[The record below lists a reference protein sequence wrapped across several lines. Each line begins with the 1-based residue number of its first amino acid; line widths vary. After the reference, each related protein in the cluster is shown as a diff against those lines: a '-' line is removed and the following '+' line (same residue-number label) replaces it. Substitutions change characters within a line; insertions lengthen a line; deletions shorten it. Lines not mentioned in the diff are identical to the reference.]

1 MRRKLSILLSIM
13 LLAAFAL
20 NGCGKS
26 GSVLDQA
33 AWRDDTVPSDGIVYI
48 EPEMVSLAVELFG
61 TSASQAASKAAFELA
76 NQQRTA
82 AGLSALTWNS
92 GLEQASAVRAVE
104 ASQSFSHTRPDGSD
118 WWTVN
123 SNLMYGENLAKG
135 YDSADA
141 AVQAWMASPTHKAN
155 IMDAEFT
162 SGAIAIHVSN
172 GQWFWAQ
179 EFGY

>member
-48 EPEMVSLAVELFG
+48 EPEMVSLAAELSG

-123 SNLMYGENLAKG
+123 SMVRILQKVMTLLMQQYRPGWHHRHIRQTLWMQNLPPEQLQFM
-135 YDSADA
+135 
-141 AVQAWMASPTHKAN
+141 
-155 IMDAEFT
+155 
-162 SGAIAIHVSN
+162 
-172 GQWFWAQ
+172 
-179 EFGY
+179 